1 MIGPGAAKNDGPISL
16 SDSARGG
23 GEWDQT
29 DAGLLGE
36 KPASPNHGFGHALEQ
51 ITSFPG
57 GVPLSREENN
67 TGKPSPQ
74 SRALFLIFGL
84 VDLRQE

>member
-1 MIGPGAAKNDGPISL
+1 MGLFPYLTRPEEVVSGI
-16 SDSARGG
+16 R
-23 GEWDQT
+23 QT
-29 DAGLLGE
+29 LVSSGE